1 MMSEKSPRRQASTA
15 AGRPSLRELNNKL
28 EGSPANRKVQPRG
41 RRPARDTEQEFIE
54 AATQLFADKGYNGT
68 SIHDLADA
76 LNLTTASLY
85 YHMSGKED
93 LLFRV
98 LESGMANFLGGLE
111 IIFESKL
118 PPREKLRQAV
128 ANHVDFVLSNPT
140 AVAVF
145 LRERRFLPGPQEEQY
160 SARVDRY
167 DEMFS
172 SIIKQA
178 MSAGDIPRG
187 DVSLLRLSALGMV
200 NWVVEWYRSDGRLS
214 KAKIRTFMLDVVLTR
229 IFGLDSSD
237 LPKKV

>member
-1 MMSEKSPRRQASTA
+1 MSDKPQRSRATAVVRRSDIDADEGHPSDDA
-15 AGRPSLRELNNKL
+15 ADNAK
-28 EGSPANRKVQPRG
+28 APRG
-41 RRPARDTEQEFIE
+41 RRPARETEQEFIQ
-54 AATQLFADKGYNGT
+54 AATQLFAEKGYNGT

-85 YHMSGKED
+85 YHMNGKED

-111 IIFESKL
+111 LIFESDL
-118 PPREKLRQAV
+118 APSEKLRQAV

-145 LRERRFLPGPQEEQY
+145 LRERRFLPDPQEAQY

-178 MSAGDIPRG
+178 MNSGDIPRN

-200 NWVVEWYRSDGRLS
+200 NWVVEWYRNDGRLS
-214 KAKIRTFMLDVVLTR
+214 QVKIRNFLLDVILNR
-229 IFGLDSSD
+229 IFGLAASD
-237 LPKKV
+237 QPGT

>member
-1 MMSEKSPRRQASTA
+1 
-15 AGRPSLRELNNKL
+15 
-28 EGSPANRKVQPRG
+28 
-41 RRPARDTEQEFIE
+41 
-54 AATQLFADKGYNGT
+54 
-68 SIHDLADA
+68 
-76 LNLTTASLY
+76 
-85 YHMSGKED
+85 MSGKED

-98 LESGMANFLGGLE
+98 LESGMANFLSGLE

-118 PPREKLRQAV
+118 PPREKLQQAV

-172 SIIKQA
+172 SIISQA
-178 MSAGDIPRG
+178 MKAGDIPRG
-187 DVSLLRLSALGMV
+187 DVNLLRLSALGMV

-214 KAKIRTFMLDVVLTR
+214 KAKIRSFMLDVVLSR

-237 LPKKV
+237 LPKV

>member
-1 MMSEKSPRRQASTA
+1 MSDKPPRSRANTA
-15 AGRPSLRELNNKL
+15 IVHRTDADVDDTPPSDDTVNNAK
-28 EGSPANRKVQPRG
+28 AQPRG
-41 RRPARDTEQEFIE
+41 RRPARETEQEFIE
-54 AATQLFADKGYNGT
+54 AATQLFAEKGYNGT
-68 SIHDLADA
+68 SIQDLANA

-85 YHMSGKED
+85 YHMNGKED

-98 LESGMANFLGGLE
+98 LESGMANFLDGLE
-111 IIFESKL
+111 LIFQSDL
-118 PPREKLRQAV
+118 APSEKLRQAV

-172 SIIKQA
+172 SIIKQT
-178 MSAGDIPRG
+178 MSAGDIPRD

-200 NWVVEWYRSDGRLS
+200 NWVVEWYRNDGRLS
-214 KAKIRTFMLDVVLTR
+214 QTKIRNFLLDVILTR
-229 IFGLDSSD
+229 IFGLASSD
-237 LPKKV
+237 